1 MWIVPRGEEMMMPT
15 LSSSRTRNRRIAA
28 AGWALV
34 ALVASTGLADWIT
47 DGFGVRWQGPE
58 VIAVYAIGLLA
69 LVLSSIGI
77 MRCGVPRHRPPR
89 ATGASRPLGLPRR
102 DWAFA
107 MVFAVTAAPGLWAI
121 RNWASAEALLATCR

>member
-1 MWIVPRGEEMMMPT
+1 MMMPN
-15 LSSSRTRNRRIAA
+15 LSDCRACHRRIAA

-34 ALVASTGLADWIT
+34 ALVASTGLADWII

-58 VIAVYAIGLLA
+58 VIGVYAIGLLA
-69 LVLSSIGI
+69 LVLSAIGI
-77 MRCGVPRHRPPR
+77 VRNGVSRHRPSM
-89 ATGASRPLGLPRR
+89 AVGALRPLGLPRR

-121 RNWASAEALLATCR
+121 RNWASAEAFVAACAR